1 MKAMTNIRHLLKP
14 SKICYI
20 QSPIF
25 IKKNPMKVKISE
37 AIIKEIIREYSDEQE
52 NSKNITL
59 YHRISNK
66 TNLNLEDFIRNVI
79 NKGLVRYDNGEIGNV
94 IWFSNA
100 YDDYAKNGN
109 FVVSIEYNNK
119 NKEKYQ
125 IYYDNHN
132 GYAYEDIPFS
142 DLKVIKIPVFVH
154 NARITDSLT
163 MIKLINDNIAT
174 PEKINNLSNVKI
186 YGDISIYKI
195 NLLSL

>member
-1 MKAMTNIRHLLKP
+1 
-14 SKICYI
+14 
-20 QSPIF
+20 
-25 IKKNPMKVKISE
+25 MKVKISE

-66 TNLNLEDFIRNVI
+66 TNLNLEDFIMNVI

-132 GYAYEDIPFS
+132 GYAYEDIPFN

-186 YGDISIYKI
+186 YGDIFDSYVQPYINIGDFIKKI
-195 NLLSL
+195 ETDKISNIL